1 MNWLDFRSNII
12 NCHVEVAIIVVSFF
26 FLLHVQGLFF
36 LDSLVISTILK
47 PRKGCMNFNNNF
59 FYIFMA

>member
-36 LDSLVISTILK
+36 SRFSCYFHYFKTK
-47 PRKGCMNFNNNF
+47 KGVYEFQ
-59 FYIFMA
+59 